1 MRGYDISNISLVEG
15 ESGWIVIDP
24 LTSTETA
31 RAAMD
36 LVREHLGDRPVTAVI
51 YTHSHIDHFAGLAG
65 VIDLEERAAR
75 NVPIVAP
82 EGFLREAVSEN
93 VIAGPAMLRR
103 AGYMYG
109 NHLARSARPGR
120 LRPRTLGAGRLGLA
134 CRTDP

>member
-93 VIAGPAMLRR
+93 VIAGPAMLLRR
-103 AGYMYG
+103 RL
-109 NHLARSARPGR
+109 HVRQPPPARSARPGR
-120 LRPRTLGAGRLGLA
+120 LGRTLGAGRLGLA

>member
-1 MRGYDISNISLVEG
+1 
-15 ESGWIVIDP
+15 
-24 LTSTETA
+24 
-31 RAAMD
+31 MD